1 MKPIEPAEILEAAS
15 YERLRP
21 EMRRRI
27 LVLKGKRRVPIGSNA
42 TLHFETRE
50 TMLYQVHEM
59 LRAESSWTRP
69 GAVEAELEAY
79 NPLVPAGRELSA
91 TLMIEVE
98 SPEERALKLTRLLG
112 LERHIW
118 IEVGGLPRLGATLDA
133 AQIAPTRLS
142 SVQHLKWKLT
152 DEHVALV
159 RQAGTVL
166 KIVVD
171 HPEYA
176 AVAVLSEETRQE
188 LAADQSA
195 SEGGDPRFSR
205 STCRVASA
213 QVWP

>member
-1 MKPIEPAEILEAAS
+1 VRPIEKAEILDAAT
-15 YERLRP
+15 YERQRP
-21 EMRRRI
+21 ETRRRI
-27 LVLKGKRRVPIGSNA
+27 LVLKGKRRVPLGAHA

-91 TLMIEVE
+91 TLMIEYE
-98 SPEERALKLTRLLG
+98 TAEERTVQLARLLG

-118 IEVGGLPRLGATLDA
+118 LEVGGLPRLGATLDA
-133 AQIAPTRLS
+133 AQIAATRLS
-142 SVQHLKWKLT
+142 SVQYLKWRLA
-152 DEHVALV
+152 DEHVAV
-159 RQAGTVL
+159 IRQAGAVL
-166 KIVVD
+166 RIAVE

-188 LAADQSA
+188 LATDL
-195 SEGGDPRFSR
+195 E
-205 STCRVASA
+205 
-213 QVWP
+213 